1 MLKQIYS
8 QGYGEVSILKSKRT
22 FVVGGLTG
30 TAVWDPRFVRGE
42 EEKGERGGQRGNFL
56 SMQLC
61 MMHPGQIFVPS
72 LAHFLIFCTP
82 TCPTATAVDHRNV
95 LDIEESM

>member
-30 TAVWDPRFVRGE
+30 TAVWDPRLVRGE
-42 EEKGERGGQRGNFL
+42 EEKGRGEGGFFENATVHDAPCPGLLRAKAGSFFDIL
-56 SMQLC
+56 HTHLC
-61 MMHPGQIFVPS
+61 YCCYS
-72 LAHFLIFCTP
+72 
-82 TCPTATAVDHRNV
+82 
-95 LDIEESM
+95 